1 MGLSEDLQLGSSGT
15 ELRLGSA
22 GSLAKRLCA
31 VTVVFSLFV
40 FFKHRAHFFFFFKQK
55 QSFSR

>member
-31 VTVVFSLFV
+31 VPVVFSLFV
-40 FFKHRAHFFFFFKQK
+40 FFKHRAHFFFFQTEAELF
-55 QSFSR
+55 